1 MSSDHTG
8 VLKQITLFKDVQ
20 EEDLQKVLNICLR
33 QTFQK
38 GHTLFREGDQA
49 HGSYILISG
58 KVKIFKLSP
67 DGKEYTMRIIR
78 PGESFAQVPLFFGD
92 SFPASASAV
101 SPVDVLYLEKNA
113 FISLIRERPQLAVN
127 MLSNASLL
135 LKGFTLKMEE
145 LALKDAPARV
155 AQYLIAY
162 AVSSDLELENGLS
175 LTLDTSKGL
184 LASHLGITGET
195 LSRTFA
201 RLKQSGAIDLNKDV
215 IILKD
220 ISLLKKISTSEIL

>member
-1 MSSDHTG
+1 MAF
-8 VLKQITLFKDVQ
+8 LKQIPLFRDVK
-20 EEDLQKVLNICLR
+20 EEDLQKVLNICVQ
-33 QTFQK
+33 QTFKK
-38 GHTLFREGDQA
+38 GHALFREGDPA
-49 HGSYILISG
+49 HGFYIVVSG

-92 SFPASASAV
+92 SFPASASAI
-101 SPVDVLYLEKNA
+101 SPVEVLYLEKDA
-113 FISLIRERPQLAVN
+113 FKSLVRERPQLAVN

-135 LKGFTLKMEE
+135 LKGFTLKLEE

-162 AVSSDLELENGLS
+162 AISSDLELETGLS

-195 LSRTFA
+195 LSRTFSK
-201 RLKQSGAIDLNKDV
+201 LKNAGQSI
-215 IILKD
+215 
-220 ISLLKKISTSEIL
+220 